1 LTKADDVDRL
11 LPLTHNGH
19 TTLSWSVN
27 PQRVIDEFEANTPP
41 LVRRIQAMKACAAQG
56 YPVRAVVMPVVP
68 IPDWKAEY
76 ESFVRLL
83 LHEVPLRR
91 LTLAGICS
99 YPHARSLMENAL
111 GPDNDISRH
120 LAATGASRDGRVRYP
135 QPLRIAMYSHVIAV
149 ARDINPSLDIALCLE
164 EARVWATVGLEDQLG
179 KCNCVL

>member
-1 LTKADDVDRL
+1 
-11 LPLTHNGH
+11 
-19 TTLSWSVN
+19 
-27 PQRVIDEFEANTPP
+27 
-41 LVRRIQAMKACAAQG
+41 
-56 YPVRAVVMPVVP
+56 
-68 IPDWKAEY
+68 
-76 ESFVRLL
+76 
-83 LHEVPLRR
+83 
-91 LTLAGICS
+91 
-99 YPHARSLMENAL
+99 MENAR